1 MPAHSNVLVAALFF
15 VAVLVADA
23 LTAIDTTDHADVPAS
38 LRGTSLAL
46 VCCFAAPLLTRPE
59 RGIYGWLQRPIIGST
74 LLAAALA
81 GVHHG
86 GTMTRAF
93 DALYITLVCLAV
105 TWLFSAGGVDEM
117 TRASSKG
124 DKIDKAVSTSS
135 AMLAASLLLYG
146 SVRIMRAGLSHA
158 GEVRNF
164 QVRSSGLPS
173 ASAAIE
179 TLGYAYASDT
189 ATIATSFGGAVGI
202 GASIVMVLHV
212 HELAIGTGSVAL
224 QLGVAA
230 AFQMLAALAAS
241 LTYGDQVDWL
251 PAVFASGACVGPVG
265 NCDAAIASRRFAL
278 VNTQVPGLW
287 LSALG
292 LFALAYPVD
301 SRFKNRTDV
310 ANYAWDAASSI
321 FGLVVGGCVLLLIY
335 AYSDFSGRGGH
346 TDYVTLV
353 VMFAVYWGVFW
364 DMLIGTLIITAAYA
378 VEEGFLLAD
387 HGFETLVSHLS
398 HLPLVVCIGLLALH
412 SLGQGALVFWQ
423 PRWLQVALGM
433 LTAAGMSLSV
443 GLYCASCC
451 LLMSAN
457 GAIGMPVDA
466 DGSSH
471 FAVGFT
477 LQHFAPVLVWAPLY
491 ACRCEVQ
498 LLSRCQRL
506 AAWLGVVP
514 LVGIIYALA
523 LTATNISPPD
533 MAALEPIAV
542 ASCIV
547 GVGVLPWLAASSV

>member
-1 MPAHSNVLVAALFF
+1 MPAHSNALVAALFF
-15 VAVLVADA
+15 VAVLVSDA
-23 LTAIDTTDHADVPAS
+23 LTAIDTMDHADVPAS

-46 VCCFAAPLLTRPE
+46 VSCFAAPLLVRPE
-59 RGIYGWLQRPIIGST
+59 RGIYGWLQRPIIGT
-74 LLAAALA
+74 ALLAAALA

-86 GTMTRAF
+86 GAMTRAS
-93 DALYITLVCLAV
+93 DAFYTTLVCLAV

-164 QVRSSGLPS
+164 RAQSSGLHN

-189 ATIATSFGGAVGI
+189 ATVAMSFGGAVGI
-202 GASIVMVLHV
+202 GASIVMVVHV
-212 HELAIGTGSVAL
+212 RELAIGTGSVAL

-230 AFQMLAALAAS
+230 AFQMLAALATS

-251 PAVFASGACVGPVG
+251 PAVFASGACVGPAG
-265 NCDAAIASRRFAL
+265 GCDAAIASRRFAM

-287 LSALG
+287 LSSLG

-301 SRFKNRTDV
+301 NRFKNRNDAV
-310 ANYAWDAASSI
+310 NYVWDSASSI
-321 FGLVVGGCVLLLIY
+321 FGLVVVSGVLLLIY
-335 AYSDFSGRGGH
+335 DYSDFSGSGGH
-346 TDYVTLV
+346 TDYVTLIV
-353 VMFAVYWGVFW
+353 IFAVYWGVFW

-378 VEEGFLLAD
+378 VEEGLLLAD
-387 HGFETLVSHLS
+387 YGFETLFSRLSHLS
-398 HLPLVVCIGLLALH
+398 LVVCIGLLALH
-412 SLGQGALVFWQ
+412 SLVQGALVFWQ
-423 PRWLQVALGM
+423 PRWLQVGLGM
-433 LTAAGMSLSV
+433 LTVAGMSTAVS
-443 GLYCASCC
+443 LYCASCC
-451 LLMSAN
+451 MLMSTN
-457 GAIGMPVDA
+457 GATGLLADVD
-466 DGSSH
+466 GGSH
-471 FAVGFT
+471 FAISFT
-477 LQHFAPVLVWAPLY
+477 LQHFVPVLVWAPLY

-514 LVGIIYALA
+514 LVGAIYALA
-523 LTATNISPPD
+523 LTAMNISPPD
-533 MAALEPIAV
+533 TAILEPIAV